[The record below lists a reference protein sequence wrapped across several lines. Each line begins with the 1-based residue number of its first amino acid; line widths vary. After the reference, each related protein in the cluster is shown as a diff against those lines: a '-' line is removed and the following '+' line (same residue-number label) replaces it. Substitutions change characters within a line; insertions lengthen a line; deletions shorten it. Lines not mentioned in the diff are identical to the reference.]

1 MIRENPVSD
10 LNYYNDFEATTFKA
24 CNFAGSPVPG
34 FPLTGLIQK
43 IMSEIRKRINLGSVF
58 RIAVPVAI
66 AELGWITMSIADT
79 MMVGRVSVD
88 AIGAVSL
95 GSSIYLPIAIFGMG
109 LLLGLDTL
117 VSHAFGAGKREA
129 CRRWLARGIQLSLA
143 VAPLLCLVFFAVSGI
158 VEFWDKEPAFKAQ
171 TLSYMRILTLSIPP
185 LLLYGAFR
193 RYLQGMTRV
202 YPVMAALISAN
213 LVNILINWILIFG
226 NLGAPALG
234 VTGAAWATVI
244 SRTFM
249 ALFLLLAIVGGRDN
263 PAVQLIRE
271 IFRFDFEEYRVILR
285 LGFPA
290 ALQLLL
296 EVGVFGTVT
305 IFASWLD
312 VTSLAAHHIVL
323 NIASFTFMVPQ
334 GISSAAAVIVGKS
347 LGAGDY
353 IQARIDGWTTLGLG
367 MSFMSCAA
375 LVFLILPE
383 NLLQMFTTD
392 PVVTALGIKLLAIAA
407 LFQVFD
413 GCQVVSIGL
422 LRGLGNTR
430 TPMLSSLLVHWG
442 LALPACYLLCFVFD
456 YGVTGLWI
464 GLCAGLMLVAVWL
477 GLKWHTSIKSLE
489 STIPELPGVP
499 E

>member
-1 MIRENPVSD
+1 
-10 LNYYNDFEATTFKA
+10 
-24 CNFAGSPVPG
+24 
-34 FPLTGLIQK
+34 
-43 IMSEIRKRINLGSVF
+43 MSETINRINLSAVF
-58 RIAVPVAI
+58 KIAAPVAI
-66 AELGWITMSIADT
+66 ADLGWIGMSITDT

-117 VSHAFGAGKREA
+117 VSYAFGAGNKEA

-143 VAPLLCLVFFAVSGI
+143 VAPLLCLIFFAVSGI

-202 YPVMAALISAN
+202 YPVMAALIIAN

-234 VTGAAWATVI
+234 VSGAAWATVI

-249 ALFLLLAIVGGRDN
+249 ALFLLAAIVSDRDN
-263 PAVQLIRE
+263 SARQLIRE
-271 IFRFDFEEYRVILR
+271 LFRINWEDYRIVLR

-296 EVGVFGTVT
+296 EVGVFATVT
-305 IFASWLD
+305 VFASWLD

-367 MSFMSCAA
+367 ISFMSCAA
-375 LVFLILPE
+375 LAFLVLPDKILH
-383 NLLQMFTTD
+383 MFTID
-392 PVVTALGIKLLAIAA
+392 PVVTALGIKLLAVAA
-407 LFQVFD
+407 LFQIFD

-430 TPMLSSLLVHWG
+430 TPMLSSLFVLWG
-442 LALPACYLLCFVFD
+442 VALPTSYILCFVID
-456 YGVTGLWI
+456 YGVIGLWI
-464 GLCAGLMLVAVWL
+464 GLCAGLMLVALWL
-477 GLKWHTSIKSLE
+477 IFKWHTSIKALE
-489 STIPELPGVP
+489 LKISEMHRFPE
-499 E
+499 

>member
-1 MIRENPVSD
+1 
-10 LNYYNDFEATTFKA
+10 
-24 CNFAGSPVPG
+24 
-34 FPLTGLIQK
+34 
-43 IMSEIRKRINLGSVF
+43 MSEIRNRINLRAVF
-58 RIAVPVAI
+58 RIAAPVAI
-66 AELGWITMSIADT
+66 AELGWIGMSIADT

-117 VSHAFGAGKREA
+117 VSYAFGAGNREA
-129 CRRWLARGIQLSLA
+129 CQRWLARGIQLSLA
-143 VAPLLCLVFFAVSGI
+143 VSPLLCLIFFTASDI
-158 VEFWDKEPAFKAQ
+158 VQFWDKDPFFKAE

-202 YPVMAALISAN
+202 YPIMAALIIAN

-234 VTGAAWATVI
+234 VSGAAWATVI

-249 ALFLLLAIVGGRDN
+249 AGFLLISILYGGEN
-263 PAVQLIRE
+263 SFQLLTRQL
-271 IFRFDFEEYRVILR
+271 FRFDAEEYRVILH

-296 EVGVFGTVT
+296 EIGVFATVT
-305 IFASWLD
+305 VLASWLD

-323 NIASFTFMVPQ
+323 NIASVTFMVPQ
-334 GISSAAAVIVGKS
+334 GISSAAAVVVGKS
-347 LGAGDY
+347 VGAGDY
-353 IQARIDGWTTLGLG
+353 IQARIDGWTTLAMGI
-367 MSFMSCAA
+367 SFMSCAA
-375 LVFLILPE
+375 LVFLIFPE
-383 NLLQMFTTD
+383 KILGLFTAD
-392 PVVTALGIKLLAIAA
+392 PDLITLGTTLLAIAA

-413 GCQVVSIGL
+413 GCQVISIGL

-430 TPMLSSLLVHWG
+430 TPMLSSLFIHWG
-442 LALPACYLLCFVFD
+442 LALPTSYILCFVFG
-456 YGVTGLWI
+456 YGVIGLWI
-464 GLCAGLMLVAVWL
+464 GLCAGLMVVAVWL
-477 GLKWHTSIKSLE
+477 SLKWHVSIQQLE
-489 STIPELPGVP
+489 LTFSEMNRFPE
-499 E
+499 

>member
-1 MIRENPVSD
+1 
-10 LNYYNDFEATTFKA
+10 
-24 CNFAGSPVPG
+24 
-34 FPLTGLIQK
+34 
-43 IMSEIRKRINLGSVF
+43 MSETKNRLNLGAVF

-66 AELGWITMSIADT
+66 AELGWIGMSIADT

-117 VSHAFGAGKREA
+117 VSYAHGAGNREA
-129 CRRWLARGIQLSLA
+129 CSRWLSRGIQISLA
-143 VAPLLCLVFFAVSGI
+143 VSPVLCLLFLATSNI
-158 VEFWDKEPAFKAQ
+158 VELWDKPPHFKAQ

-185 LLLYGAFR
+185 LLFYGAFR

-202 YPVMAALISAN
+202 YPVMAALIIAN
-213 LVNILINWILIFG
+213 VVNILINWILIFG

-249 ALFLLLAIVGGRDN
+249 AAFLLAAIFAGKENSPSR
-263 PAVQLIRE
+263 LIRE
-271 IFRFDFEEYRVILR
+271 LLRLDTGEFKTILR

-296 EVGVFGTVT
+296 EVGVFAAVTV
-305 IFASWLD
+305 FASWLD

-334 GISSAAAVIVGKS
+334 GISSAAAVVVGKS
-347 LGAGDY
+347 LGAADY
-353 IQARIDGWTTLGLG
+353 IQARVDGWTTLGIG
-367 MSFMSCAA
+367 MLFMSCAA
-375 LVFLILPE
+375 LVFLVFPGNI
-383 NLLQMFTTD
+383 LQMFTAD
-392 PVVTALGIKLLAIAA
+392 PKLISLGTKLLAIAA
-407 LFQVFD
+407 VFQVFD
-413 GCQVVSIGL
+413 GCQVISIGL

-430 TPMLSSLLVHWG
+430 TPMMSSLIVHWG
-442 LALPACYLLCFVFD
+442 LALPTSYTLCFIFD
-456 YGVTGLWI
+456 FGVTGLWV
-464 GLCAGLMLVAVWL
+464 GLCAGLMIVAVWL
-477 GLKWHTSIKSLE
+477 CLKWHLSIKTLE
-489 STIPELPGVP
+489 STVP
-499 E
+499 EFHRFPE

>member
-1 MIRENPVSD
+1 
-10 LNYYNDFEATTFKA
+10 
-24 CNFAGSPVPG
+24 
-34 FPLTGLIQK
+34 
-43 IMSEIRKRINLGSVF
+43 MSEIRNRINLGAVF
-58 RIAVPVAI
+58 RIAAPVAI
-66 AELGWITMSIADT
+66 AELGWIGMSIADT
-79 MMVGRVSVD
+79 MMVGRISVD

-117 VSHAFGAGKREA
+117 VSYAFGAGNREA
-129 CRRWLARGIQLSLA
+129 CQRWLARGIQLSLA
-143 VAPLLCLVFFAVSGI
+143 VSPLLCLIFFATSDI
-158 VEFWDKEPAFKAQ
+158 VQFWDKEPFFKAQ

-202 YPVMAALISAN
+202 YPVMAALIIAN

-234 VTGAAWATVI
+234 VSGAAWATVI

-249 ALFLLLAIVGGRDN
+249 AGFLFIAILQGREN
-263 PAVQLIRE
+263 PVKNLFRQL
-271 IFRFDFEEYRVILR
+271 FRFDAEEYRVILR

-290 ALQLLL
+290 AMQLLL
-296 EVGVFGTVT
+296 EVGVFATVT
-305 IFASWLD
+305 VLASWLD

-353 IQARIDGWTTLGLG
+353 IQARIDGWTTLAMGIF
-367 MSFMSCAA
+367 FMGCAA
-375 LVFLILPE
+375 LVFLIFPGSILR
-383 NLLQMFTTD
+383 MFTAD
-392 PVVTALGIKLLAIAA
+392 SDLIALGTVLLAIAA

-413 GCQVVSIGL
+413 GCQVISIGL

-430 TPMLSSLLVHWG
+430 TPMLSSLVVHWG
-442 LALPACYLLCFVFD
+442 LALPTSYILCFVLG
-456 YGVTGLWI
+456 YGVIGLWI
-464 GLCAGLMLVAVWL
+464 GLCAGLMIVAVWL
-477 GLKWHTSIKSLE
+477 SLKWHVSIKQLE
-489 STIPELPGVP
+489 LTFSGMHRFPE
-499 E
+499 

>member
-1 MIRENPVSD
+1 
-10 LNYYNDFEATTFKA
+10 
-24 CNFAGSPVPG
+24 
-34 FPLTGLIQK
+34 
-43 IMSEIRKRINLGSVF
+43 MSETRNRLNLGSVF

-66 AELGWITMSIADT
+66 AELGWIGMSIADT

-117 VSHAFGAGKREA
+117 VSYAHGAGNGEA
-129 CRRWLARGIQLSLA
+129 CGRWLARGIQISLA
-143 VAPLLCLVFFAVSGI
+143 VAPLLCLLFLAASNI
-158 VEFWDKEPAFKAQ
+158 VEFWDKPAAFKTQ

-185 LLLYGAFR
+185 LLFYGAFR
-193 RYLQGMTRV
+193 RYLQGMSRV
-202 YPVMAALISAN
+202 YPVMVALISAN
-213 LVNILINWILIFG
+213 IVNILINWILIFG

-249 ALFLLLAIVGGRDN
+249 AAFLLAAILAGRENRLRPLSRD
-263 PAVQLIRE
+263 LFSTDRGE
-271 IFRFDFEEYRVILR
+271 IKTILR

-296 EVGVFGTVT
+296 EVGVFATVT
-305 IFASWLD
+305 VFASWLD

-334 GISSAAAVIVGKS
+334 GISSAAAVVVGRS
-347 LGAGDY
+347 LGAADY
-353 IQARIDGWTTLGLG
+353 IQARIDGWTTLGIG
-367 MSFMSCAA
+367 MVFMSCAA
-375 LVFLILPE
+375 LVFLVFPVSILR
-383 NLLQMFTTD
+383 MFTSD
-392 PVVTALGIKLLAIAA
+392 PALVSLGTTLLAIAA

-413 GCQVVSIGL
+413 GCQVISIGL

-430 TPMLSSLLVHWG
+430 TPMISSLVVHWG
-442 LALPACYLLCFVFD
+442 LAMPTSYVLCFIL
-456 YGVTGLWI
+456 GVGVKGLWI
-464 GLCAGLMLVAVWL
+464 GLCAGLMIVAVWL
-477 GLKWHTSIKSLE
+477 CLKWHLSIKTLE
-489 STIPELPGVP
+489 STVP
-499 E
+499 EIHRFPE